1 MYGWRAL
8 ALRARAWDRHG
19 RGDAQSW
26 QLPLARARGADV
38 DYHGPLTTVAA
49 IPGSPP
55 YMVLVTKRLRD
66 GMSHRNRFQ
75 RQPWSRRCED
85 FDGLALRPYSGGAQR
100 SCIPAQVD
108 QAR

>member
-1 MYGWRAL
+1 VRAL

-55 YMVLVTKRLRD
+55 IYGTGDEAFARWYVAPKSISEAAMVETV
-66 GMSHRNRFQ
+66 
-75 RQPWSRRCED
+75 
-85 FDGLALRPYSGGAQR
+85 
-100 SCIPAQVD
+100 
-108 QAR
+108 